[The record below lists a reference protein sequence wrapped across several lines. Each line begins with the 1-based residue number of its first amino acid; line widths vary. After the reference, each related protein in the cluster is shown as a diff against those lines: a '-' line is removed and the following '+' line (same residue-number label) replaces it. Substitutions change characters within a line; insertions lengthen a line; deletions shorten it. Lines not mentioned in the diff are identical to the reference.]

1 MQSFGSDTS
10 TVLDDR
16 GGTAAMASPGP
27 PATAAGLTVA
37 APATASASSRVSV
50 ACRLRPTV
58 GRGSDPAAWKKDI
71 SLDDKEKVLSVRN
84 PKHGTA
90 GVVDNSVEAYRFQVN
105 NVLTPIATQEEVFNQ
120 CVKDLADSVLLNGIS
135 CTLMAYG
142 ATGSGKTH
150 SMIGPPGN
158 FQQRGVV
165 PRAIEYICKRAEAI
179 RSEAVMAGGTSDE
192 SDRQLT
198 LRCSYLEIYN
208 DHLIDLLAANPDFGA
223 VAAAAAGEDGDGD
236 DAAGAGTGRPAGVGG
251 GIAALRAGTKPR
263 NTFGS
268 VTTDA
273 LREKGTAAPAL
284 AVAEDKKGRVHVKG
298 LSAPVIA
305 SEAEAFNLLFAG
317 EANRAIVEH
326 ALNKASTRS
335 HCIFTLYVEQRMPA
349 EGPAAASAARSGS
362 RVGAAT
368 AASRQASA
376 AGGVSRGGSL
386 SRAGS
391 EGGAGSDGA
400 DGSDAEAL
408 PTPPP
413 LVTVIS
419 KLHLVDLAG
428 SERVFKSESE
438 GALQREAAHINRS
451 LTFLEQVVIALL
463 DKSRDHVP
471 FRSCKLTHILKEA
484 FYRGKTRLLAC
495 AWPDPSFLDETI
507 GTLRFATRMMNV
519 KTSLTRDVV
528 NAALSD
534 AERARIVGTY
544 EAEIA
549 QLRSELALH
558 DALAGRTGVRYA
570 PLDASELAALQRSV
584 RAFVDGGDDG
594 AADVEALQ
602 APTLRHMHEAM
613 RMLRGM
619 VRAQRGQA
627 KAGGG
632 TGGVMAAAAGGGR
645 SGNEGLAIGSG
656 AGAMPVPLVAITGTD
671 DASDGRVSSIS
682 ASRFGADIRSAS
694 AAGFATGGSDA
705 AARSDFPTALQV
717 GRPGS
722 VASDGAGGAA
732 YTPFAAAPSVSDAAG
747 PPLTSPDTL
756 IHDDGARTAELMR
769 WRSPGGAGGRLYTDF
784 LEAKQNLK
792 ERKGKYGEGAA
803 SVNET
808 KREIDALM
816 VKLAEH
822 GSADA
827 SPASDESTAAKA
839 AVVQQLSASKATY
852 RSRFEALQE
861 VKAEIDYLQRV
872 SDQLAQRIATE
883 FQRHWVAKCTAEAA
897 ERSASAA
904 GGAVSRV
911 GSSAVGFRAGSES
924 RSEAEGSRSVARSV
938 YEAASIKAASIASPP
953 RVGGA
958 GGATALGGAGSPGRF
973 AHSSKSA
980 MTAAGYPTTSLFPSI
995 VTPGAGGAAASK
1007 ASPVPGR

>member
-1 MQSFGSDTS
+1 
-10 TVLDDR
+10 
-16 GGTAAMASPGP
+16 
-27 PATAAGLTVA
+27 
-37 APATASASSRVSV
+37 
-50 ACRLRPTV
+50 
-58 GRGSDPAAWKKDI
+58 
-71 SLDDKEKVLSVRN
+71 
-84 PKHGTA
+84 
-90 GVVDNSVEAYRFQVN
+90 VVDNSVEAYRFQVN

-165 PRAIEYICKRAEAI
+165 PRAIEYICKRAETM

-223 VAAAAAGEDGDGD
+223 VAAAAAGEEGDSD
-236 DAAGAGTGRPAGVGG
+236 DAAGAGTGRPAGAGG

-273 LREKGTAAPAL
+273 LREKGAAAPAL
-284 AVAEDKKGRVHVKG
+284 AVSEDKKGRVHVKG

-317 EANRAIVEH
+317 EANRAIAEH

-349 EGPAAASAARSGS
+349 DGPAAASAARSGS
-362 RVGAAT
+362 RVGAASA
-368 AASRQASA
+368 AASRQASV

-391 EGGAGSDGA
+391 EGGAVLDAA
-400 DGSDAEAL
+400 DGSDAEAAL

-495 AWPDPSFLDETI
+495 AWPDPSFLDETVS
-507 GTLRFATRMMNV
+507 TLRFATRMMNV

-602 APTLRHMHEAM
+602 APTLRHLHEAM

-619 VRAQRGQA
+619 VWAQRGRA
-627 KAGGG
+627 AAAGG
-632 TGGVMAAAAGGGR
+632 TGGVMAAAAAGVGR
-645 SGNEGLAIGSG
+645 SAGDGSTTGSG
-656 AGAMPVPLVAITGTD
+656 AGAMPAPLVAITGTD
-671 DASDGRVSSIS
+671 DAADGRMSSIS
-682 ASRFGADIRSAS
+682 ASRYGPDIKSAPAVAS
-694 AAGFATGGSDA
+694 ATSGSDA
-705 AARSDFPTALQV
+705 AARSDFSTVLQV

-722 VASDGAGGAA
+722 VASDGAGGA
-732 YTPFAAAPSVSDAAG
+732 YTPFAAAPSASDAAG

-792 ERKGKYGEGAA
+792 ERKGRYGEGAA

-822 GSADA
+822 GNADA
-827 SPASDESTAAKA
+827 APVSDESAAAKA

-924 RSEAEGSRSVARSV
+924 RSETEGSRSVARSV

-953 RVGGA
+953 RVAGA
-958 GGATALGGAGSPGRF
+958 GGAVTLGGAGSPGRF

-980 MTAAGYPTTSLFPSI
+980 MTAAGYPTMSLFPSI
-995 VTPGAGGAAASK
+995 ATPGAGAAATSK

>member
-1 MQSFGSDTS
+1 
-10 TVLDDR
+10 LDDR
-16 GGTAAMASPGP
+16 GGTAAMASSGP
-27 PATAAGLTVA
+27 PATAAGLAVA

-50 ACRLRPTV
+50 ACRLRPTI

-105 NVLTPIATQEEVFNQ
+105 NVLTPDATQEEVFNQ

-165 PRAIEYICKRAEAI
+165 PRAIEYICKRADAI

-223 VAAAAAGEDGDGD
+223 VAAAAAGEDADGD
-236 DAAGAGTGRPAGVGG
+236 DAAGAGTGRPAGAGG
-251 GIAALRAGTKPR
+251 GISALRAGTKPR

-273 LREKGTAAPAL
+273 LREKGSATAAL

-317 EANRAIVEH
+317 EANRAIAEH

-362 RVGAAT
+362 RVGAAS
-368 AASRQASA
+368 AASRQVSA

-386 SRAGS
+386 SRASS
-391 EGGAGSDGA
+391 EGGAASDAA
-400 DGSDAEAL
+400 DGSDADAV

-495 AWPDPSFLDETI
+495 AWPDPSFLDETV

-534 AERARIVGTY
+534 AERARSVGTS
-544 EAEIA
+544 EAESA

-558 DALAGRTGVRYA
+558 DALAGRAGVRYA

-619 VRAQRGQA
+619 VRAQREQA
-627 KAGGG
+627 KAGAGFGG
-632 TGGVMAAAAGGGR
+632 AMAAAAAGVGR
-645 SGNEGLAIGSG
+645 SGSEGLVVGSG
-656 AGAMPVPLVAITGTD
+656 AGAMPAPLVAVTGTD
-671 DASDGRVSSIS
+671 DASGGRMSSMS
-682 ASRFGADIRSAS
+682 ASRFGADMRGAS
-694 AAGFATGGSDA
+694 AAGSATGGPDA
-705 AARSDFPTALQV
+705 AARPDLPAALQV

-722 VASDGAGGAA
+722 VASDVAGSAGGAA

-747 PPLTSPDTL
+747 PPLMSPDTL

-769 WRSPGGAGGRLYTDF
+769 WRSPGGSGGRLYTDF

-816 VKLAEH
+816 VTLAEH

-827 SPASDESTAAKA
+827 SPVSDEAAAAKA

-861 VKAEIDYLQRV
+861 VKAEVDYLQRV

-904 GGAVSRV
+904 GSAVSRV

-924 RSEAEGSRSVARSV
+924 RSDAEGSRSIVRSV

-953 RVGGA
+953 RVGAA
-958 GGATALGGAGSPGRF
+958 GGAAALGGAGSPGRF

-980 MTAAGYPTTSLFPSI
+980 MTAAGYPTSSLFPSI